1 MKKNKLKTYKKIKNT
16 RRFALGKPITKSGYE
31 SALAVDTT
39 PLAVNEGYRG
49 YGQEGS
55 SIRGGILPSVLGTAG
70 TIGASLYGLAGNT
83 TSAAQAAAANIAN
96 AGFSNAGKLT
106 LSGANAL
113 GGDLTAGIAGES
125 MSKLADGATKTLADK
140 AATQLAENG
149 GNVAKAGLSKLGT
162 AMAIA

>member
-55 SIRGGILPSVLGTAG
+55 SIKGGILPSVLGTAG
-70 TIGASLYGLAGNT
+70 TIGASLVNLAGNT
-83 TSAAQAAAANIAN
+83 TSAAQAAATNIAN
-96 AGFSNAGKLT
+96 AGFSRAGELT
-106 LSGANAL
+106 FSGANAL
-113 GGDLTAGIAGES
+113 GDVTAGIAGDS
-125 MSKLADGATKTLADK
+125 MGKLGDAATKTLADK

>member
-39 PLAVNEGYRG
+39 PLAINEGYRG

-83 TSAAQAAAANIAN
+83 TSAAQAAATNIAN
-96 AGFSNAGKLT
+96 AGFSEAGKLT
-106 LSGANAL
+106 LKGASAL
-113 GGDLTAGIAGES
+113 GGDVTAGVAGDA
-125 MSKLADGATKTLADK
+125 MSKLTDGATNTLASK
-140 AATQLAENG
+140 AAT
-149 GNVAKAGLSKLGT
+149 
-162 AMAIA
+162 